1 MTHFHY
7 VAEDVFGKDVKIG
20 NIKTTG
26 IRHNKYSS
34 ALGNIIYFIN
44 KLELKGIEDYSM
56 FTKSDIE
63 DLSSTRKGILNI
75 SNESMLGKVFG
86 YFLSE

>member
-7 VAEDVFGKDVKIG
+7 IVEDVFGKDVKIG

-44 KLELKGIEDYSM
+44 KLELKVLKIIQCLL
-56 FTKSDIE
+56 KV
-63 DLSSTRKGILNI
+63 ILKIYHQLEKEYLIFQMNQC
-75 SNESMLGKVFG
+75 
-86 YFLSE
+86 